1 MTTTTTP
8 TATTSDY
15 WVTIPIFSSV
25 VVLMDDLPSG
35 LTKEELLSKI
45 DFDAILPCSG
55 EIYPQKSKEVCFE
68 ALETIKE
75 RPTEIEIEEDIN
87 KT

>member
-1 MTTTTTP
+1 MTMTTLLLQHLTT
-8 TATTSDY
+8 
-15 WVTIPIFSSV
+15 VIIPIFSSV

-55 EIYPQKSKEVCFE
+55 EVYPKKAKRGS
-68 ALETIKE
+68 KE
-75 RPTEIEIEEDIN
+75 RPTEIEIEE
-87 KT
+87 TAS